1 MSLGIGVE
9 VMGIDLELHRTHR
22 TKRLRLDDRHVVGR
36 RDRGAGH
43 VAAGRPTHV
52 GDTRLHPVADRPH
65 QPLLLHLFGQR
76 EGVAAAD
83 ANRFGTADHRRG
95 IGGAVHRADAD
106 AEFRETR
113 LHAPLVV
120 GIGEGDGGVGDERYL
135 PDPAQELSDTRHGI
149 SEVSLPRI
157 GRVGYQQ

>member
-1 MSLGIGVE
+1 LASAKVL
-9 VMGIDLELHRTHR
+9 
-22 TKRLRLDDRHVVGR
+22 
-36 RDRGAGH
+36 
-43 VAAGRPTHV
+43 P
-52 GDTRLHPVADRPH
+52 P
-65 QPLLLHLFGQR
+65 
-76 EGVAAAD
+76 
-83 ANRFGTADHRRG
+83 ADHRRG